1 MKVNCAV
8 FEDFPFILSARDEK
22 SGVSKVVKI
31 LRVSDGASSLAIRE
45 LDYRHEADSA
55 KFVHESIVPMICSEI
70 NIDWELARRANCR
83 VGIYKVLAMP
93 WYTSTLHR
101 QPSNCLK
108 WIAKQGKRILD
119 ALQYLHTYPDGGYVH
134 MDVKAINVFVDN
146 NGLCYLDD
154 FGSCK
159 PIDEPITTSS
169 ITLCWEDARSQPAH
183 PKYDYFMFL
192 LMIMIECLE
201 DRRTYTNIFH
211 EGESRFASIAKIV
224 EATKS
229 RIELEST
236 PPALA
241 ELLQGVLSKLIE
253 FGVVQ

>member
-1 MKVNCAV
+1 M
-8 FEDFPFILSARDEK
+8 EDMCIWM
-22 SGVSKVVKI
+22 SKQSTYSWTI
-31 LRVSDGASSLAIRE
+31 MAFAI
-45 LDYRHEADSA
+45 SVT
-55 KFVHESIVPMICSEI
+55 F
-70 NIDWELARRANCR
+70 
-83 VGIYKVLAMP
+83 
-93 WYTSTLHR
+93 
-101 QPSNCLK
+101 
-108 WIAKQGKRILD
+108 
-119 ALQYLHTYPDGGYVH
+119 
-134 MDVKAINVFVDN
+134 
-146 NGLCYLDD
+146 
-154 FGSCK
+154 
-159 PIDEPITTSS
+159 DEPITTSS

-201 DRRTYTNIFH
+201 DRRTYTNIFY